1 MNTNTFDKA
10 VQTGKDLVARA
21 SIAPFGERVAG
32 EVRFLSLLL
41 GSYRLAPEIDRLQ
54 RYIVGEGEDPDYA
67 GSVDGREE
75 EIQADG
81 IISTI
86 LTISSRFS
94 DSDRPDAVEQARAAV
109 EEWGNECGIWGA
121 RMLALVEQERE
132 IMYRIEHDYAP
143 A

>member
-1 MNTNTFDKA
+1 MKIDTYDKA
-10 VQTGKDLVARA
+10 IQTGKDLVAGA
-21 SIAPFGERVAG
+21 SNAPFCERVAG
-32 EVRFLSLLL
+32 EILFLSRLL

-54 RYIVGEGEDPDYA
+54 RYIAGEGYEPDYA
-67 GSVDGREE
+67 GSVEGREE

-81 IISTI
+81 IIATI

-94 DSDRPDAVEQARAAV
+94 DSERPDVVEQARAAV
-109 EEWGNECGIWGA
+109 EEWQNECGLWGA

-143 A
+143 V